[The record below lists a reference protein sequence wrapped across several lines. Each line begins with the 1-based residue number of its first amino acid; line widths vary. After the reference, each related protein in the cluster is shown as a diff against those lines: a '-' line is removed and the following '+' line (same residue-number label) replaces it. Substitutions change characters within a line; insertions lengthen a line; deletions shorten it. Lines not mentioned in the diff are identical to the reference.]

1 MKFKYKIGQKVYI
14 PMYNSI
20 GEIICLGLDY
30 YINEKGEE
38 IYGIKSLNRD
48 FGMHNCAILFNG
60 KILSKSEFFNF
71 NENNE
76 DCEWFYEDQIENLQ

>member
-48 FGMHNCAILFNG
+48 FGMHNCAI
-60 KILSKSEFFNF
+60 
-71 NENNE
+71 
-76 DCEWFYEDQIENLQ
+76 